1 MPYKTILVHVDQ
13 SRHLEARVQAAARI
27 AAAQQAHLVGVAMID
42 MARFLYEM
50 LSIDTQDSNTVAYI
64 EGLRERANEALQKF
78 EIMAKRIGVKSFEKR
93 LVNDELAGGIGLQA
107 RYCDLVVLGQPDPD
121 EPAPSVMADFPA
133 QAVLTCKAPVLIV
146 PYAGRH
152 DSIGE
157 NVLIAWNGSEEATRA
172 VHDAIP
178 VLQRARKVTVAM
190 FNPAWQRD
198 MQGKAVGA
206 DLADYLARQGI
217 TIDLTEQ
224 TTDVD
229 AGEALLALAG
239 KLGADLLVMGY
250 YGHSR
255 FREMVLG
262 GTTRTVLSGMSVAVL
277 GSR

>member
-27 AAAQQAHLVGVAMID
+27 AAAQQAHLVGVAMIG

-78 EIMAKRIGVKSFEKR
+78 EIMAKRIGVKSFEKQ

-121 EPAPSVMADFPA
+121 EPAPSMMADFPA
-133 QAVLTCKAPVLIV
+133 QAAMTCKAPVLIV

-152 DSIGE
+152 DGIGE
-157 NVLIAWNGSEEATRA
+157 NVLVAWNGSEEATRA

-178 VLQRARKVTVAM
+178 ILQRARNVTVAM
-190 FNPAWQRD
+190 LNPVSQPET
-198 MQGKAVGA
+198 QGKSPGA

-217 TIDLTEQ
+217 KVGLVERMIDG
-224 TTDVD
+224 D
-229 AGEALLALAG
+229 AGQALLSLAG
-239 KLGADLLVMGY
+239 ELGSDLLVMGC

-262 GTTRTVLSGMSVAVL
+262 GATRTVLSAMTVPVLMSH
-277 GSR
+277 